1 MRGLWLTER
10 AICQRARDLGA
21 AAVRGIITSFPEASV
36 SFLLLFFFDFLCR
49 SSAPVAAALPTL
61 YSPEGPFTFDV
72 WPFFS
77 FSPLLI
83 RKRRTMREAE
93 NNP

>member
-36 SFLLLFFFDFLCR
+36 SFLLLFFFDFLYR

-61 YSPEGPFTFDV
+61 YSRRVRLPLTFGR
-72 WPFFS
+72 FF
-77 FSPLLI
+77 FLFLLY
-83 RKRRTMREAE
+83 
-93 NNP
+93 

>member
-36 SFLLLFFFDFLCR
+36 SFLLLFFFLLFVSLLRACR
-49 SSAPVAAALPTL
+49 C
-61 YSPEGPFTFDV
+61 
-72 WPFFS
+72 S
-77 FSPLLI
+77 FADTIQPGGSVYL
-83 RKRRTMREAE
+83 
-93 NNP
+93 